1 MALWV
6 SSELEGAKG
15 GGECKWPLR
24 RAGPLHEAVPRSCA
38 AMAVF
43 NAHQSITAGA
53 GSEIIVESAWF
64 FPLVFPGTVSTAVY
78 KSFLLEPSEQRERS
92 SGPFPR
98 GDYSN
103 DGGETLSQPGC
114 QMLVN
119 VVCLVIP

>member
-6 SSELEGAKG
+6 SSVLEGAKG

-24 RAGPLHEAVPRSCA
+24 QAGPLHEAVPRSCA
-38 AMAVF
+38 VMAVF
-43 NAHQSITAGA
+43 NARQSITAGA
-53 GSEIIVESAWF
+53 GSEIVESAWF
-64 FPLVFPGTVSTAVY
+64 FLLVFPGMVSTAVC
-78 KSFLLEPSEQRERS
+78 KSFLLEPSEQREHS

-114 QMLVN
+114 QMLAN